1 MDPVSA
7 NGSKLK
13 VSHSGIWEHTLAQ
26 FSAVSLPS
34 SAELLPS
41 TDSSALLSFSIS
53 GVDMIVMIVL
63 SVSVSRKVIG
73 VMSRDLL
80 CHRLGACRPRC

>member
-41 TDSSALLSFSIS
+41 TDSSALSSVSIS
-53 GVDMIVMIVL
+53 GIDLIMIVVL
-63 SVSVSRKVIG
+63 SF
-73 VMSRDLL
+73 L
-80 CHRLGACRPRC
+80 CEAIELEL